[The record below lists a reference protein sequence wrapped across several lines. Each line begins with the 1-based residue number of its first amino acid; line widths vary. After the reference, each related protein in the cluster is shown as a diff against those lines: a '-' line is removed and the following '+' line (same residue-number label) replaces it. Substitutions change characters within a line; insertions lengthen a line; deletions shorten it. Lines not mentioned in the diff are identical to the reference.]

1 MTKADAGEVTETY
14 GPKELPS
21 RDGVY
26 KAKRAGLPPRSPF
39 NWAYFGDGFWGPVV
53 RKQGEAKLE
62 WAIEAVKFQYGR
74 KLPARKIV
82 WRGIVK

>member
-14 GPKELPS
+14 GPKELPP

-53 RKQGEAKLE
+53 RKQGEAKLG
-62 WAIEAVKFQYGR
+62 WALDEVRINFGKKPEKRVY
-74 KLPARKIV
+74 L